1 MLEKLL
7 MLLPPFHVQVVCHVT
22 VLPSTDSSVEHC
34 EPEVAL
40 CSPQRLLN
48 RVYEPDVT
56 VAY

>member
-1 MLEKLL
+1 